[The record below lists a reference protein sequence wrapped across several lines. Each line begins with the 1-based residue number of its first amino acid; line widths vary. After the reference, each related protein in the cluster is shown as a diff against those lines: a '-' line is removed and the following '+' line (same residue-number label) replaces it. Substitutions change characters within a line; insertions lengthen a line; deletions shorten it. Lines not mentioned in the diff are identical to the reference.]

1 MKKSHYVE
9 YPPHPF
15 LVSELSVGL
24 GSAKGNQHRGPS
36 PPSCEEEAYQMGAYF
51 VSCVS

>member
-9 YPPHPF
+9 YPPHPL

-24 GSAKGNQHRGPS
+24 GSAKETRHRGPS
-36 PPSCEEEAYQMGAYF
+36 PPFCEEEAHQMGAYF
-51 VSCVS
+51 VS